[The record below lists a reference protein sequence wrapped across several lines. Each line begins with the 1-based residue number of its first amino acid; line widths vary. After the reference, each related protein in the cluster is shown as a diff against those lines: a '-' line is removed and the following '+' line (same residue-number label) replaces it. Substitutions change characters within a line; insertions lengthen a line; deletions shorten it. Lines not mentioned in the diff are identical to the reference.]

1 MLEMQGE
8 CVDSGEYY
16 VCNLSGG
23 KHNALLTEL
32 RLPLITNLT
41 KILDDS
47 SASNRTLV
55 NSNADDLGTLD
66 VTFPDTDSFSNGAAI
81 QEEAYSFLEELLPHL
96 LSNRTRV
103 RDVHSEGE
111 GVGLHLVLF
120 D

>member
-1 MLEMQGE
+1 MQGE

-41 KILDDS
+41 QIVDDS
-47 SASNRTLV
+47 YACDRTLV

-66 VTFPDTDSFSNGAAI
+66 VTFPDTYAFGDSAAI
-81 QEEAYSFLEELLPHL
+81 QKEAHGFFKKLLPHL
-96 LSNRTRV
+96 LGDHTCV

-111 GVGLHLVLF
+111 SVGLHLVSF
-120 D
+120 DWP